1 MTTAWFAWNMMNN
14 GWRDD
19 DERREREE
27 RNMAQ
32 PVRCV
37 KCRCYKNSGMREAQ
51 ICAHMWD
58 DEFTE
63 PFQITPL
70 DPTPYATGGSHNYNF
85 EPEPRSEMRKYKV
98 YLKSGT
104 VITIAADE
112 AYNQPGTNI
121 LVFRAGSD
129 LVAYFVEWEGY
140 QYLRPAPTKEPE
152 KSGS

>member
-1 MTTAWFAWNMMNN
+1 MNDEEDIERWENEGGMMTTAWFAWNMMNN
-14 GWRDD
+14 GWRND

-27 RNMAQ
+27 RNMVGSNESR
-32 PVRCV
+32 PLR
-37 KCRCYKNSGMREAQ
+37 
-51 ICAHMWD
+51 
-58 DEFTE
+58 F
-63 PFQITPL
+63 TPL
-70 DPTPYATGGSHNYNF
+70 DPTPYASGGSHNYSF